1 MTMKPK
7 SDKVPKKMQPTYHTI
22 IALTDEFCN
31 EHLNEEY
38 AQLTRQL
45 TAALCRK
52 RPSPL
57 SRGKP
62 NSWACGI
69 IYALGFVNFLFD
81 KSHEP
86 YLSAT
91 ELCQGF
97 GISKSTGSKK
107 SREIRDLMDMV
118 QFDPNWCLP
127 SLMDENP
134 LVWMLMVDGF
144 VVDARSAPL
153 SVQEAAYEKG
163 LIPYIPGRTGGESL
177 KKGRRDL
184 VAGKNSL
191 YTLEAFLAGG
201 PVTEEFVNRNPVVSR
216 TIEIRG
222 DQTLAEL
229 HDILFKAFDREE
241 EHLYEFQF
249 KGQGPSDSVAERYV
263 SPLAAGDVEE
273 LEAQGISTEIK
284 IGSLDLAVGE
294 PFGYW
299 FDFGDD
305 WRHQVNVVSIKEP
318 IPPGN
323 YPRVIERV
331 GDSPPQYADF
341 DGI

>member
-1 MTMKPK
+1 MTIKPK
-7 SDKVPKKMQPTYHTI
+7 SEKVPKNMQSTYDSIVT
-22 IALTDEFCN
+22 LTDEFCT

-38 AQLTRQL
+38 AQLARQL
-45 TAALCRK
+45 TAALGRK

-57 SRGKP
+57 SSGRP

-91 ELCQGF
+91 ELCEGF
-97 GISKSTGSKK
+97 GISKSTGANK

-134 LVWMLMVDGF
+134 LAWMIMVDGF
-144 VVDARSAPL
+144 VVDVRSAPL
-153 SVQEAAYEKG
+153 NIQEAAYEKG
-163 LIPYIPGRTGGESL
+163 LIPYIPGRKEAT
-177 KKGRRDL
+177 KKRRKD
-184 VAGKNSL
+184 VVVDENTL
-191 YTLEAFLAGG
+191 YTLEVFLVSG

-216 TIEIRG
+216 IIEIRG
-222 DQTLAEL
+222 EQTLADL
-229 HDILFKAFDREE
+229 HEILFKAFDREE

-249 KGQGPSDSVAERYV
+249 KGEGPADPQAEKYI
-263 SPLAAGDVEE
+263 SPLAVDDADE
-273 LEAQGISTEIK
+273 LEADGISTETK
-284 IGSLDLAVGE
+284 IGSLDLEVGE

-305 WRHQVNVVSIKEP
+305 WWHQVNVVSIKGN
-318 IPPGN
+318 IPEGH
-323 YPRVIERV
+323 YPKIIDRV
-331 GDSPPQYADF
+331 GESPPQYADF
-341 DGI
+341 DEG